1 MEQEQSMT
9 SLQNTTPAPE
19 QNVMAQG
26 VSAKKGGKGMMI
38 GMALLAILAIGGI
51 SFGIFTMMDGNA
63 QKDSLNK
70 QISELKSQNSVL
82 SDKIAELE
90 ETIKNYENNTAGGA
104 DEGVITIELSGFGE
118 VEVGIAEGV
127 FSIKDSEGEILVQ
140 SNTAF
145 TKITSCNYTEED
157 STLKCV
163 VTDENGEEGW
173 FLYSA
178 AEGILTS
185 NLDEMTEVE

>member
-1 MEQEQSMT
+1 MEQEQSIT

-90 ETIKNYENNTAGGA
+90 ETIKNYENNTAGET
-104 DEGVITIELSGFGE
+104 DEDVTTVELSGFGE
-118 VEVGIAEGV
+118 VEVGIAEGI
-127 FSIKDSEGEILVQ
+127 FSIKDSEGEILAQ
-140 SNTAF
+140 SNTTF
-145 TKITSCNYTEED
+145 SKITSCNYAEED

>member
-26 VSAKKGGKGMMI
+26 VSEKKKGKGMML

-63 QKDSLNK
+63 QKDNLNK
-70 QISELKSQNSVL
+70 QISELKSQNNTL

-90 ETIKNYENNTAGGA
+90 ETIKNYENNASDGT
-104 DEGVITIELSGFGE
+104 DEGVTTVELSGFGQ

-127 FSIKDSEGEILVQ
+127 FSIKDSEGEILAQ
-140 SNTAF
+140 SNTTF

-163 VTDENGEEGW
+163 VADENGEEGW
-173 FLYSA
+173 FLYNA